1 MQYFIKLKFENLT
14 CDFGISDKNFK
25 QYFLKIYSFSPP
37 TLVGGFF
44 YAFFRVRR
52 VKTAS
57 GGSLFSCIENF
68 IAAWPRKE
76 LQDKLKHLLTVKV
89 NVLRGG
95 TEML

>member
-25 QYFLKIYSFSPP
+25 QYFLKIYSSPP

-44 YAFFRVRR
+44 YAFFRVRQ

-95 TEML
+95 TEVL